1 MKAWGL
7 VAVAVFLAGWVLPV
21 RADDLKDGL
30 KPEQLYKKVLPSV
43 MTLTVQKADGTAATG
58 TGFLAVKEGLAVTA
72 WHVVKDTKSATAKFS
87 DGEEF
92 EVSGLVDKDEKRDV
106 ALVRVK
112 EFGRPLLALATVV
125 PEVGTKAYAVGA
137 PEGLDF
143 SLSDGLVSQIQNG
156 GGVTLYQFSC
166 PASPGNSGGPLVN
179 AGGEVIGVVSRQ
191 MRDGQNLNFAMP
203 AAYALALDATL
214 PTRTWES
221 VKPDEPGGGLGG
233 EIKPNDSAQAVTQG
247 DAALDKR
254 LVDCF
259 VTLSDAL
266 TALQVADGLLRKDGG
281 TGFTAGVPPFVYSLQ
296 RALVSEGADLQLA
309 RSADPAREQARVE
322 VAGRVAAA
330 NDSLDLL
337 VQAVRAA
344 QGGGGWYGAPN
355 DLIAQ
360 SMARL
365 PEFTSPYSAVV
376 KALALSA
383 GFQVLLPKTGV
394 MGLSE
399 DTTGF
404 RLGVA
409 SWVRSPLDLT
419 DVAKN
424 FPADKM
430 GLRAGDT
437 LLSVG
442 GQEPKS
448 LLDLKAVIKGNP
460 GGRLKIVVTRDGKR
474 KEWEASIPRELP

>member
-1 MKAWGL
+1 M
-7 VAVAVFLAGWVLPV
+7 LPA
-21 RADDLKDGL
+21 RANDL

-43 MTLTVQKADGTAATG
+43 MTLTVQKADGTTATG
-58 TGFLAVKEGLAVTA
+58 TGFLAIKEGMAVTA
-72 WHVVKDTKSATAKFS
+72 WHVVKDATRATAKFS

-92 EVSGLVDKDEKRDV
+92 EVSGLVDNDGKRDV

-112 EFGRPLLALATVV
+112 EFGRPLLLLATAA

-137 PEGLDF
+137 PEGLEF
-143 SLSDGLVSQIQNG
+143 SLSDGLVSQTQKD

-166 PASPGNSGGPLVN
+166 PVSPGNSGGPLVN

-191 MRDGQNLNFAMP
+191 MRAGQNLNFAMP

-214 PTRTWES
+214 PTRTWGS
-221 VKPDEPGGGLGG
+221 VKPDEPKGELSS
-233 EIKPNDSAQAVTQG
+233 EIKPNDSPQAAAEG
-247 DAALDKR
+247 NAALDKR
-254 LVDCF
+254 LADCF

-266 TALQVADGLLRKDGG
+266 TALAMADSLLRKAGG
-281 TGFTAGVPPFVYSLQ
+281 NPYTVGVPPFVYVQ
-296 RALVSEGADLQLA
+296 QHALVSEGVGLQLA

-322 VAGRVAAA
+322 VARRLVAA

-344 QGGGGWYGAPN
+344 QGEGSWYGSPN
-355 DLIAQ
+355 DLLAQ
-360 SMARL
+360 SMARAS
-365 PEFTSPYSAVV
+365 EFTSPYPAGV

-383 GFQVLLPKTGV
+383 GFQALVSKIGV
-394 MGLSE
+394 MGLAE

-409 SWVRSPLDLT
+409 CWVRSPLDLA

-424 FPADKM
+424 SLADKM
-430 GLRAGDT
+430 GLRAGDK

-442 GQEPKS
+442 GLEPKS
-448 LLDLKAVIKGNP
+448 MLDLKAAIKGNP
-460 GGRLKIVVTRDGKR
+460 GGRLKIVVARDGKR
-474 KEWEASIPRELP
+474 KEWEASIPRELPSK